1 MIEKLNASSYDELL
15 KCEGK
20 YIRELDCVNRQVPG
34 RTDAEY
40 RADNKDTIKEKRLNA
55 LGIEVLRFSD
65 EEVLKDMENVIA
77 AIEYYILE
85 YEKSV

>member
-1 MIEKLNASSYDELL
+1 MLAIEVDGYSHEFLEVY
-15 KCEGK
+15 
-20 YIRELDCVNRQVPG
+20 
-34 RTDAEY
+34 
-40 RADNKDTIKEKRLNA
+40 NKDTIKEKRLNA